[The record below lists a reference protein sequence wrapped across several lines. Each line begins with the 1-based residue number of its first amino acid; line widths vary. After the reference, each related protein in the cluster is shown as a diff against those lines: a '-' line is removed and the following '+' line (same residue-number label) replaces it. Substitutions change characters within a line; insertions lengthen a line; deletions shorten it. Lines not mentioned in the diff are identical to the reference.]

1 MKPILV
7 VITGPTASGKTAL
20 SIDVARHFGTEILSA
35 DSRQLYLEMHI
46 GTAVPEYHELMQ
58 VRHHFIH
65 TRSISDYYNASMF
78 EQEVLQTLEGLFQH
92 TRIAVM
98 TGGSMMYIDAV
109 CKGIDDLPIVDPQ
122 LRNELIALF
131 EREGIEPLRIQLRLL
146 DPDYY
151 AEVDLQN
158 PKRLLHALEIC
169 MMTGKPYSSFR
180 TNTIRERPFH
190 ILKIGLNPHRDLL
203 YQRINQRVGN
213 MVEMGLEAE
222 ARNLYPQRHNNAL
235 NTVGYRE
242 WFDCFDGLISREE
255 AIEKIKSNTRRYARK
270 QLTWFRRDKD
280 IRWFEPQQYKEVIP
294 YIEQK
299 KDDLWNRPD
308 SL

>member
-35 DSRQLYLEMHI
+35 DSRQLYREMHI
-46 GTAVPEYHELMQ
+46 GTAVPGYDELMQ

-65 TRSISDYYNASMF
+65 TLSISEYYNASMF
-78 EQEVLQTLEGLFQH
+78 EQDVLQTLECIFKH
-92 TRIAVM
+92 TRMAVL

-109 CKGIDDLPIVDPQ
+109 CKGIDDLPVVDPQ

-180 TNTIRERPFH
+180 TNTTRERPFH
-190 ILKIGLNPHRDLL
+190 ILKIGLNPPRDLL
-203 YQRINQRVGN
+203 YRNINQRVDD
-213 MVEMGLEAE
+213 MVMQGLEEE
-222 ARNLYPQRHNNAL
+222 ARSLYPHRQNNAL

-242 WFDCFDGLISREE
+242 WFDHFDGLVSREE

-280 IRWFEPQQYKEVIP
+280 IRWFDPSEYKDVIP
-294 YIEQK
+294 YIQHNKEI
-299 KDDLWNRPD
+299 LWNSPD
-308 SL
+308 NL

>member
-1 MKPILV
+1 MKPILL

-20 SIDVARHFGTEILSA
+20 SIDLAHHFGTEILSA
-35 DSRQLYLEMHI
+35 DSRQLYREMHI

-58 VRHHFIH
+58 IRHHFIH
-65 TRSISDYYNASMF
+65 TLSIFDYYNASMY
-78 EQEVLQTLEGLFQH
+78 EQEVLQTLEGIFQH
-92 TRIAVM
+92 TRMAIL

-109 CKGIDDLPIVDPQ
+109 CKGIDDLPAVDPH
-122 LRNELIALF
+122 LRMELTALF
-131 EREGIEPLRIQLRLL
+131 EREGIESLRIQLRML

-169 MMTGKPYSSFR
+169 KMTGKPYSSFR
-180 TNTIRERPFH
+180 TNTVRERPFH
-190 ILKIGLNPHRDLL
+190 ILKIGLNPPRDLL
-203 YQRINQRVGN
+203 YQRINLRVDD
-213 MVEMGLEAE
+213 MVEKGLEAE
-222 ARNLYPQRHNNAL
+222 AGSLYPHRQNNAL

-242 WFDCFDGLISREE
+242 WFDYFDGLMSREE

-270 QLTWFRRDKD
+270 QLTWFRRDQD
-280 IRWFEPQQYKEVIP
+280 IRWFEPSEYKEIIP

-299 KDDLWNRPD
+299 TDVAWNRPD